1 MAPTA
6 RVSLLIQV
14 KEDQRGAAARAAPHG
29 AGSAPAAHAL
39 DLPPLRHRNAHSPDV
54 RVFRLCDA
62 ETSSRAERR
71 SVMRITVKTESG
83 SSHTVLLPTGSGT
96 SKQEAMMM
104 LTAANVREGRRGSSF
119 EGWIEVEA
127 RSESDSLW
135 IRHDTIIEV
144 LLEPMDTSPT
154 LIDVRSTDMG
164 MTGDPRNAK
173 ADSRDM
179 TADVREADADA
190 REVNADARGAEADS
204 RDITADVREADA
216 DVREVD
222 ADARQAAVELR
233 ESAADER
240 DAADAREGL
249 SDTPTPDAS
258 S

>member
-1 MAPTA
+1 
-6 RVSLLIQV
+6 
-14 KEDQRGAAARAAPHG
+14 
-29 AGSAPAAHAL
+29 
-39 DLPPLRHRNAHSPDV
+39 
-54 RVFRLCDA
+54 
-62 ETSSRAERR
+62 
-71 SVMRITVKTESG
+71 MRITVKTESG

-96 SKQEAMMM
+96 SKEEAMMM

-154 LIDVRSTDMG
+154 LIDVRHTDTG
-164 MTGDPRNAK
+164 MMEDPRNAK

-190 REVNADARGAEADS
+190 REVDADARGADADS
-204 RDITADVREADA
+204 RDMTADVREADA

-222 ADARQAAVELR
+222 ADAREAAVELR

-249 SDTPTPDAS
+249 SDTPTPDS
-258 S
+258 GS

>member
-1 MAPTA
+1 
-6 RVSLLIQV
+6 
-14 KEDQRGAAARAAPHG
+14 
-29 AGSAPAAHAL
+29 
-39 DLPPLRHRNAHSPDV
+39 
-54 RVFRLCDA
+54 
-62 ETSSRAERR
+62 
-71 SVMRITVKTESG
+71 MRITVKTESG

-96 SKQEAMMM
+96 SKEEAMMM

-154 LIDVRSTDMG
+154 LIDVRHTDTG
-164 MTGDPRNAK
+164 MMEDPRNAK

-179 TADVREADADA
+179 TADVRAADADA
-190 REVNADARGAEADS
+190 REV
-204 RDITADVREADA
+204 
-216 DVREVD
+216 D
-222 ADARQAAVELR
+222 ADAREAAVELR